1 MSWRKPGRVG
11 KFFFLQGIDPADLKW
26 PLVSLL
32 LVAIT
37 AAGALS
43 LLIRLFEL
51 AS

>member
-1 MSWRKPGRVG
+1 MPWRKPGRAG
-11 KFFFLQGIDPADLKW
+11 KRFLRRGIDPAELKW

-32 LVAIT
+32 LVAAT
-37 AAGALS
+37 AAAAMS